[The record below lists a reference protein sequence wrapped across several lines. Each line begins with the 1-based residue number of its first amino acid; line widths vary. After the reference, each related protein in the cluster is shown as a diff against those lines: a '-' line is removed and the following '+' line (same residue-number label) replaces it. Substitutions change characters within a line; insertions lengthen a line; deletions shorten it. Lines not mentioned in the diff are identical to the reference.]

1 MRIHSNR
8 RDFLKQTAAIG
19 AGFWIAGRRS
29 SAEEIAS
36 TSPNEQI
43 NFASIGLGGKG
54 ESDSEEV
61 AKHGNLVA
69 FCDVDEQRLGRKAER
84 YPKAR
89 PFTDFRKM
97 FDEMGKGIDAVTV
110 STPDHTH
117 AMATMTAMKLGHH
130 VYTQKPMAHDVWEAR
145 QLRLAAER
153 YKVATQMG
161 NQATAHNR
169 LREGVELIRA
179 GVIGPVSEVHVW
191 TNRPTGM
198 WPQSPDIRERP
209 PEAPVPSFLHWDDW
223 LGTAPVRPY
232 AAKYY
237 HPFNWRGWRDFGCG
251 GARRHGLSHHEFA
264 LHGPASGCAL
274 SIEADS
280 EEPNPETYPAW
291 ARVDYE
297 FPERNGQPPVKLTWY
312 EGHDNGKLVQP
323 PESLVEKVVAEYN
336 RLLHMR
342 GDKRVANGKNV
353 GLTPSGSLI
362 VGTRGILYS
371 TVDDG
376 REWEIVPAEAGEI
389 SGLTVQ
395 TLPRNP
401 LGDDTRTMDE
411 AHKLDWIAAIKGGPK
426 AMSSFDYAGPLTET
440 VLLGNVAILAR
451 GTKLH
456 WDPVNLKFPNHPE
469 VEKWLKREYR
479 SPWAL

>member
-8 RDFLKQTAAIG
+8 RDFLKQSAALS
-19 AGFWIAGRRS
+19 AGFWIAGRKTW
-29 SAEEIAS
+29 AEEIAA
-36 TSPNEQI
+36 TSPSEKI
-43 NFASIGLGGKG
+43 NFASIGIGGKG
-54 ESDSEEV
+54 DGDSDQV

-69 FCDVDEQRLGRKAER
+69 FCEVDEQRLGRKAER

-89 PFTDFRKM
+89 AFTDFRKM
-97 FDEMGKGIDAVTV
+97 FDEMGKEIDAVTV

-117 AMATMTAMKLGHH
+117 AIATMTAIKLGKH
-130 VYTQKPMAHDVWEAR
+130 VYTQKPMTHDVWEAR

-179 GVIGPVSEVHVW
+179 GVIGPVREVHVW

-209 PEAPVPSFLHWDDW
+209 PEAPVPPTLHWDDW
-223 LGTAPVRPY
+223 LGTAPVRPF
-232 AAKYY
+232 ATKYY

-251 GARRHGLSHHEFA
+251 ALGDMGCHTMNLPYMALRLGAPLSV
-264 LHGPASGCAL
+264 
-274 SIEADS
+274 EADS

-291 ARVDYE
+291 ARVNYE
-297 FPERNGQPPVKLTWY
+297 FAERDGLPPVRLTWY

-323 PESLVEKVVAEYN
+323 PESLVEKVLSEYT
-336 RLLHMR
+336 RLLDMR
-342 GDKRVANGKNV
+342 SDKRVADGKKV
-353 GLTPSGSLI
+353 QLTPSGSII

-376 REWEIVPAEAGEI
+376 REWELLPAEAGEI

-401 LGDDTRTMDE
+401 LGDDIKTMDE
-411 AHKLDWIAAIKGGPK
+411 GHKLDWIAAIKGGPK
-426 AMSSFDYAGPLTET
+426 AMSNFDYAGPLTET

-451 GTKLH
+451 GTKLD
-456 WDPVNLKFPNHPE
+456 WDPVNLKFPNHPAA
-469 VEKWLKREYR
+469 EKWLKREYR
-479 SPWAL
+479 SPWVL